1 MDILYRVVRQTPK
14 KEKEVNIFKILFI
27 HIKTNVVIRNF
38 FRISKGNRSEEKYF
52 SVHKSP

>member
-1 MDILYRVVRQTPK
+1 MTVQ

-38 FRISKGNRSEEKYF
+38 FRITKGNRSEEKYF